1 MSEATLAAETR
12 VILRAEGIGRVFP
25 GTIALR
31 DVDFEVRRGAVN
43 VLIGENGAGK
53 STLMKIL
60 AGVIPPTSG
69 RLLLNGKEVRFES
82 VRDAAHHGIGI
93 IFQELNLCPNLSVAE
108 NLSLV
113 DPPTRFGFDIDRARQ
128 LDKARTL
135 LARLEQRIDPNQL
148 ADALRIG
155 QQQIVEIAKSL
166 AADVDILIM
175 DEPTSALSAPEVEI
189 LFRII
194 GDLKAHGVAIIYI
207 SHRLEEIL
215 RIGDYV
221 TVLRDGRRQAHA
233 MVKDISVEWMIEKMV
248 GPSMAPAQEAS
259 AATGKV
265 ALSLKDVTLPRAAG
279 GFLVDHV
286 SLDVQAG
293 EVVCLYGLLG
303 AGRSE
308 LFECLMGLQSASR
321 GRVELEGNDLSG
333 ETIASRIRH
342 GLVLVPEDRQ
352 REGLV
357 QTMSVR
363 ANLTL
368 ASLRRFARLFSIRDT
383 SERVEARQ
391 MIQRLTIKV
400 SSPEVEVTALSGG
413 NQQKVVIGKGLL
425 TEPHLI
431 LLDEPTRGVDV
442 GAKAEIFRV
451 MRRLARD
458 GLGIVFSTSDLKEAL
473 GNADRIVV
481 MSSGRIS
488 GEFARAEAT
497 ETAVIAASAPNF
509 HGRSAKERQAS

>member
-1 MSEATLAAETR
+1 M
-12 VILRAEGIGRVFP
+12 
-25 GTIALR
+25 
-31 DVDFEVRRGAVN
+31 
-43 VLIGENGAGK
+43 
-53 STLMKIL
+53 
-60 AGVIPPTSG
+60 
-69 RLLLNGKEVRFES
+69 
-82 VRDAAHHGIGI
+82 
-93 IFQELNLCPNLSVAE
+93 
-108 NLSLV
+108 
-113 DPPTRFGFDIDRARQ
+113 
-128 LDKARTL
+128 DKARTL

-148 ADALRIG
+148 ADDLRIG

-166 AADVDILIM
+166 AAEVDILIM

-248 GPSMAPAQEAS
+248 GPSGAPAQEAS

-293 EVVCLYGLLG
+293 EIVCLYGLLG

-321 GRVELEGNDLSG
+321 GRVELEGKDLSG
-333 ETIASRIRH
+333 ETIGSRIRH

-368 ASLRRFARLFSIRDT
+368 ASLRRFARLFSIRDA

>member
-1 MSEATLAAETR
+1 M
-12 VILRAEGIGRVFP
+12 
-25 GTIALR
+25 R

-53 STLMKIL
+53 STLMKIF

-69 RLLLNGKEVRFES
+69 RLLLNGQEVRFDS
-82 VRDAAHHGIGI
+82 VRDAARHGIGI

-113 DPPTRFGFDIDRARQ
+113 DPPTRFGFDIDRTRQ
-128 LDKARTL
+128 LDKARAL
-135 LARLEQRIDPNQL
+135 LARLEQPIDPTQL
-148 ADALRIG
+148 ADDLRIG

-175 DEPTSALSAPEVEI
+175 DEPTSALSGPEVEI

-233 MVKDISVEWMIEKMV
+233 LVKDISIAWMIEKMV
-248 GPSMAPAQEAS
+248 GPTGALAQAAS
-259 AATGKV
+259 TATGKV
-265 ALSLKDVTLPRAAG
+265 ALSLQDVTLPRAAG

-286 SLDVQAG
+286 SLNVEAG

-308 LFECLMGLQSASR
+308 LFECLMGLQPASR
-321 GRVELEGNDLSG
+321 GRVELEGRDISDQ
-333 ETIASRIRH
+333 TIGSRIRH
-342 GLVLVPEDRQ
+342 GLTLVPEDRQ

-368 ASLRRFARLFSIRDT
+368 ASLRRLPGCS
-383 SERVEARQ
+383 
-391 MIQRLTIKV
+391 
-400 SSPEVEVTALSGG
+400 LSAS
-413 NQQKVVIGKGLL
+413 
-425 TEPHLI
+425 
-431 LLDEPTRGVDV
+431 R
-442 GAKAEIFRV
+442 
-451 MRRLARD
+451 
-458 GLGIVFSTSDLKEAL
+458 
-473 GNADRIVV
+473 
-481 MSSGRIS
+481 
-488 GEFARAEAT
+488 
-497 ETAVIAASAPNF
+497 ASAP
-509 HGRSAKERQAS
+509 RRAR

>member
-1 MSEATLAAETR
+1 MDGREDG
-12 VILRAEGIGRVFP
+12 RA
-25 GTIALR
+25 
-31 DVDFEVRRGAVN
+31 VRRG
-43 VLIGENGAGK
+43 
-53 STLMKIL
+53 
-60 AGVIPPTSG
+60 
-69 RLLLNGKEVRFES
+69 
-82 VRDAAHHGIGI
+82 H
-93 IFQELNLCPNLSVAE
+93 
-108 NLSLV
+108 
-113 DPPTRFGFDIDRARQ
+113 
-128 LDKARTL
+128 
-135 LARLEQRIDPNQL
+135 
-148 ADALRIG
+148 
-155 QQQIVEIAKSL
+155 
-166 AADVDILIM
+166 
-175 DEPTSALSAPEVEI
+175 
-189 LFRII
+189 
-194 GDLKAHGVAIIYI
+194 
-207 SHRLEEIL
+207 
-215 RIGDYV
+215 
-221 TVLRDGRRQAHA
+221 
-233 MVKDISVEWMIEKMV
+233 
-248 GPSMAPAQEAS
+248 AQEAS

-265 ALSLKDVTLPRAAG
+265 ALSLQDVTLPRAAG

-308 LFECLMGLQSASR
+308 LFECLMGLQSASK
-321 GRVELEGNDLSG
+321 GRVELEGKDLSG
-333 ETIASRIRH
+333 ETIGNRIRH

-368 ASLRRFARLFSIRDT
+368 ASLRRFARLFSIRDA

-458 GLGIVFSTSDLKEAL
+458 ELGIVFSTSDLKEAL

>member
-1 MSEATLAAETR
+1 MSEATLAAETG
-12 VILRAEGIGRVFP
+12 VILRAEGIGKVFP

-31 DVDFEVRRGAVN
+31 DVDFEVLRGAVN

-69 RLLLNGKEVRFES
+69 RLLLNGKEVRFGS
-82 VRDAAHHGIGI
+82 VRDAAQHGIGI

-113 DPPTRFGFDIDRARQ
+113 DPPTRFGFHIDRARQ
-128 LDKARTL
+128 LDKARAL
-135 LARLEQRIDPNQL
+135 LARLEQPIEPTAL
-148 ADALRIG
+148 ADDLRIG

-175 DEPTSALSAPEVEI
+175 DEPTSALSAPEVEV
-189 LFRII
+189 LFGII
-194 GDLKAHGVAIIYI
+194 RDLKAHGVAIIYI

-215 RIGDYV
+215 RIGDTV
-221 TVLRDGRRQAHA
+221 TVLRDGRYQAHA
-233 MVKDISVEWMIEKMV
+233 LVKDISVEWMVEQMV
-248 GPSMAPAQEAS
+248 GPSGAATQTGS
-259 AATGKV
+259 TATGKV
-265 ALSLKDVTLPRAAG
+265 ALSMQDVTLPRAAG
-279 GFLVDHV
+279 GFFVDHV
-286 SLDVQAG
+286 SLNVQAG
-293 EVVCLYGLLG
+293 EVVCIYGLLG

-308 LFECLMGLQSASR
+308 LFECLMGMQPASR
-321 GRVELEGNDLSG
+321 GRVELEGKDLSSA
-333 ETIASRIRH
+333 TIGSRIRD

-368 ASLRRFARLFSIRDT
+368 ASLRRFTRLFTISDAG
-383 SERVEARQ
+383 ERAEARR

-400 SSPEVEVTALSGG
+400 SSAEVEVTALSGG

-425 TEPHLI
+425 TEPRLL

-481 MSSGRIS
+481 MSSGRVS

-509 HGRSAKERQAS
+509 HGRSVKERQAS

>member
-1 MSEATLAAETR
+1 M
-12 VILRAEGIGRVFP
+12 
-25 GTIALR
+25 R

-69 RLLLNGKEVRFES
+69 RLLLNGKEVRFNS
-82 VRDAAHHGIGI
+82 VRDAARHGIGI

-113 DPPTRFGFDIDRARQ
+113 DPPTRFGFHIDRARQ
-128 LDKARTL
+128 VDKARAL
-135 LARLEQRIDPNQL
+135 LARLEQPIEPTAL
-148 ADALRIG
+148 ADDLRIG

-175 DEPTSALSAPEVEI
+175 DEPTSALSAPEVEV
-189 LFRII
+189 LFGII
-194 GDLKAHGVAIIYI
+194 RDLKAHGVAIIYI

-221 TVLRDGRRQAHA
+221 TVLRDGRYQAHA
-233 MVKDISVEWMIEKMV
+233 LVKDISVEWMVEQMV
-248 GPSMAPAQEAS
+248 GPSGAAAQIEL
-259 AATGKV
+259 AATEKV
-265 ALSLKDVTLPRAAG
+265 ALSMQDVTLPRAAG
-279 GFLVDHV
+279 GFFVDHV
-286 SLDVQAG
+286 SLNVQAG
-293 EVVCLYGLLG
+293 EVVCIYGLLG

-308 LFECLMGLQSASR
+308 LFECLMGMQPASR
-321 GRVELEGNDLSG
+321 GRVELEGRDLSG
-333 ETIASRIRH
+333 QTIGSRIRH

-368 ASLRRFARLFSIRDT
+368 ASLGRFARLFTISDAD
-383 SERVEARQ
+383 ERAEARRT
-391 MIQRLTIKV
+391 IQRLTIKV

-473 GNADRIVV
+473 GNADRVVV

-488 GEFARAEAT
+488 GDFARAEAT

-509 HGRSAKERQAS
+509 RGRSATERQAS